1 MSCNSLSSTGAIPPG
16 TPDMTV
22 PSDAV
27 SGEASISWPAFAVD
41 PMEYVI
47 KSSFVSRVTR
57 RKKRQS
63 QPRDETTPG
72 TSFTLRNLNPYSTY
86 TVSVFARLLASDGTT
101 TLDVLAAV
109 PSTFE
114 TAEGGV
120 CM

>member
-16 TPDMTV
+16 TPNMTV
-22 PSDAV
+22 PSDEV
-27 SGEASISWPAFAVD
+27 SGEASISWPPFAVD
-41 PMEYVI
+41 PVEYVV
-47 KSSFVSRVTR
+47 KSSFVSRVTS

-63 QPRDETTPG
+63 QPQEATTMG

-86 TVSVFARLLASDGTT
+86 TVSVLARLLASDGT